1 MLGTQKPINLLIAD
15 ISGYTKLLM
24 SHGKA
29 LAHGQ
34 MVVGELMNAL
44 MAEVKPPYQIS
55 RLEGDAVVVYADL
68 EAHPHEDE
76 LDTLGMVDRW
86 LTRFHQV
93 RADLSKNTICRCSGC
108 ANIAELDLK
117 IIGHQGPVIIAK
129 MGPFTEMHGIDVIV
143 AHRLMKNTVQGHGYV
158 LFTDALLDVL
168 KNEGGLKHFDFAAH
182 PEKYDDIGEI
192 PAHVAFTTN
201 HYRVSEADA
210 PSESSLPWDVLRQ
223 EIRTEYSAVAK
234 EPGRGFHFNIG
245 TRLTSILDYDDET
258 LKNAPPQALES
269 FAGTGNPFSMGD
281 MPKGAHVV
289 DIGCGAGLDAWI
301 ASQQVGPEGRVIG
314 VDMTADMVAKAK
326 SWADQ
331 TNNVEIRTGFAENIP
346 VEDGWADVVISN
358 GVFNLCPDKTRVMNE
373 VFRILK
379 PGGRIQFGDV
389 VIPKP
394 MSEKGKRDIDLWA
407 G

>member
-1 MLGTQKPINLLIAD
+1 MLGVQKPINLLIAD

-44 MAEVKPPYQIS
+44 MAEVKAPYQIS
-55 RLEGDAVVVYADL
+55 RLEGDAVIVYADI
-68 EAHPHEDE
+68 EDHPSEDE

-86 LTRFHQV
+86 LTRFHEV

-108 ANIAELDLK
+108 ANIATLDLK
-117 IIGHQGPVIIAK
+117 VIGHQGPVIIAQ

-143 AHRLMKNTVQGHGYV
+143 AHRLMKNSVSQDGYV
-158 LFTDALLDVL
+158 LLTDPLHRSLRDAGHQV
-168 KNEGGLKHFDFAAH
+168 NFDFSPH
-182 PEKYDDIGEI
+182 KEIYDDVGEI
-192 PAHVAFTTN
+192 NAQLALTTER
-201 HYRVSEADA
+201 YRVDEKNAA
-210 PSESSLPWDVLRQ
+210 SESTLPWDVLRH
-223 EIRTEYSAVAK
+223 EIRSEYSAVAK
-234 EPGRGFHFNIG
+234 EPERGFHFNIG
-245 TRLTSILDYDDET
+245 KHLTEILDYNPED
-258 LKNAPPQALES
+258 LKGAPPQALES
-269 FAGTGNPFSMGD
+269 FAGTGNPFAIGK
-281 MPKGAHVV
+281 MPEGARVV
-289 DIGCGAGLDAWI
+289 DMGCGAGLDVWL
-301 ASQQVGPEGRVIG
+301 ASQQVGSQGKVIG

-326 SWADQ
+326 SWSEPVQ
-331 TNNVEIRTGFAENIP
+331 NVEIRTGFAEDLP
-346 VEDGWADVVISN
+346 VDDEWADVVISN
-358 GVFNLCPDKTRVMNE
+358 GVFNLCPDKTQVMAE